1 MQRHWEDGKILE
13 ARYNVK
19 YKQIVIKE
27 ESSRYL
33 RKEWLDKGIREE
45 DVRAL
50 IRLRCSN
57 LEEANKYWKEAKDWK
72 CVL

>member
-1 MQRHWEDGKILE
+1 MICREREVQRHWEDGKILE

-45 DVRAL
+45 DVR
-50 IRLRCSN
+50 RCE
-57 LEEANKYWKEAKDWK
+57 L
-72 CVL
+72 